1 MELIRIH
8 ECLCDRTRL
17 RIAHLLLHGPLCV
30 CHIQAVLREPQ
41 VKVSRHLAYMRRRGL
56 IECERHA
63 QWMVYSLPKKQ
74 SPLIQKNL
82 ACLQDCCGEDQIF
95 RKDAARLL
103 KLVGNSGCLPS
114 EPTNRK
120 PSPCKS

>member
-1 MELIRIH
+1 
-8 ECLCDRTRL
+8 
-17 RIAHLLLHGPLCV
+17 
-30 CHIQAVLREPQ
+30 
-41 VKVSRHLAYMRRRGL
+41 
-56 IECERHA
+56 
-63 QWMVYSLPKKQ
+63 MVYSLPKKQ